1 MCREA
6 ASSDRLQYAHGV
18 RETMRFFRLLAAVP
32 VVARLLVAA
41 EVAAANLKKR
51 PKRAAETR

>member
-1 MCREA
+1 
-6 ASSDRLQYAHGV
+6 
-18 RETMRFFRLLAAVP
+18 MRFFRLLAAVP